1 MRDNARRLLTILT
14 VILALWL
21 VLGFWPLSIGN
32 QVIFSLCILLAGG
45 AALWRQRRRAVSRQ
59 RSEIVLPPEDFQGAV
74 VLVCGDTDGLFPG
87 RSAHG
92 ETRHGWYLR
101 GDSAE
106 QLPGL
111 AQYLAAARPALV
123 SQVSVLLA
131 VVPEHHP
138 SGEHLAQSLRD
149 WRRSIVQCR
158 TWLNGLPP
166 VWSVFWV
173 TPPGGQ
179 AGESRWF
186 TITPERP
193 GLQVQQKG
201 QAPPGGQ
208 AGESRWFTIT
218 PERPGLQV
226 QQKGQAP
233 QAVAGWQREG
243 SPASRLHQTLWL
255 ESILTL
261 AENALFRP
269 FRARQAEL
277 PPLNLCAAG
286 ICLTPVAA
294 VANNLWQQQ
303 IAGITTL
310 SPGNDAAPGPHPL
323 PDLLLSSLPHR
334 HGVSRRMRDA
344 GLAAGVG
351 FLFLALAML
360 ASFINNQRLVRSVG
374 DHLAVYHRLSGTPPT
389 PKLQAQQRLRADSR
403 LLDDW
408 LRRGEPLRYRLGLYQ
423 GGRLIPFVE
432 AAINDWAPPPPPRP
446 VIKQVVQGPQT
457 IRLDSMA
464 LFDTGKSALKPGS
477 TKLLV
482 NSLLGIKAK
491 PGWLIVVAGHTDS
504 IGNDRSNQQL
514 SLKRAEAVR
523 DWMRDTGD
531 VPESC
536 FAVQGYGAS
545 RPVASNETPD
555 GRAQNRR
562 VEISL
567 VPQKDACLTPGTA
580 NTSGAETNG
589 LKSETE

>member
-106 QLPGL
+106 QLPRL

-179 AGESRWF
+179 AAESRWF
-186 TITPERP
+186 TITPER
-193 GLQVQQKG
+193 
-201 QAPPGGQ
+201 A
-208 AGESRWFTIT
+208 
-218 PERPGLQV
+218 GLQV

-233 QAVAGWQREG
+233 QSVAGWQREG

-255 ESILTL
+255 ESILSL

-286 ICLTPVAA
+286 ICLTPQKRR
-294 VANNLWQQQ
+294 WR
-303 IAGITTL
+303 ITSGNSK
-310 SPGNDAAPGPHPL
+310 SPGSPRSPRATTRRQVLTRCRIFFCRHCRTATGSAAGYAIL
-323 PDLLLSSLPHR
+323 
-334 HGVSRRMRDA
+334 

-423 GGRLIPFVE
+423 G
-432 AAINDWAPPPPPRP
+432 AADPLR
-446 VIKQVVQGPQT
+446 
-457 IRLDSMA
+457 
-464 LFDTGKSALKPGS
+464 
-477 TKLLV
+477 
-482 NSLLGIKAK
+482 
-491 PGWLIVVAGHTDS
+491 
-504 IGNDRSNQQL
+504 
-514 SLKRAEAVR
+514 
-523 DWMRDTGD
+523 
-531 VPESC
+531 
-536 FAVQGYGAS
+536 
-545 RPVASNETPD
+545 
-555 GRAQNRR
+555 
-562 VEISL
+562 
-567 VPQKDACLTPGTA
+567 
-580 NTSGAETNG
+580 
-589 LKSETE
+589 

>member
-131 VVPEHHP
+131 VVPEHHLRGA
-138 SGEHLAQSLRD
+138 SGAVAARLAAEYRPVPNLAKRSAAGVERVLGD
-149 WRRSIVQCR
+149 AARRPGRGKPLVYHHA
-158 TWLNGLPP
+158 GEG
-166 VWSVFWV
+166 WSPGAAEG
-173 TPPGGQ
+173 TSAPGGCRV
-179 AGESRWF
+179 A
-186 TITPERP
+186 
-193 GLQVQQKG
+193 
-201 QAPPGGQ
+201 AGGQ
-208 AGESRWFTIT
+208 PCLT
-218 PERPGLQV
+218 P
-226 QQKGQAP
+226 ASD
-233 QAVAGWQREG
+233 AVAGEHSDLGRKR
-243 SPASRLHQTLWL
+243 S
-255 ESILTL
+255 
-261 AENALFRP
+261 FRP

-303 IAGITTL
+303 IAAITTL

-344 GLAAGVG
+344 GLSAGVG

-389 PKLQAQQRLRADSR
+389 PKL
-403 LLDDW
+403 
-408 LRRGEPLRYRLGLYQ
+408 RRSSVCVPTAACWMTGCA
-423 GGRLIPFVE
+423 GG
-432 AAINDWAPPPPPRP
+432 AA
-446 VIKQVVQGPQT
+446 
-457 IRLDSMA
+457 A
-464 LFDTGKSALKPGS
+464 LSAG
-477 TKLLV
+477 
-482 NSLLGIKAK
+482 
-491 PGWLIVVAGHTDS
+491 
-504 IGNDRSNQQL
+504 
-514 SLKRAEAVR
+514 AV
-523 DWMRDTGD
+523 
-531 VPESC
+531 
-536 FAVQGYGAS
+536 
-545 RPVASNETPD
+545 
-555 GRAQNRR
+555 
-562 VEISL
+562 
-567 VPQKDACLTPGTA
+567 
-580 NTSGAETNG
+580 SGG
-589 LKSETE
+589 G